1 MKQTALSE
9 FLKSQGIEP
18 TGDRKKDLALAKKI
32 VPRFEDVKKRQKT

>member
-1 MKQTALSE
+1 MKSTALSE

-32 VPRFEDVKKRQKT
+32 VPRFKRKNKK